1 MNLGHSTSWRCSTKR
16 LGQSS
21 IVASAGAN
29 YHLVKSRSMVAVS
42 VDNLWT
48 TLQSR
53 ARLIHKI
60 DIRLTRSVRFMLSRE
75 PVCRCSSQRVVKLMG
90 ALCLLLGSSAIWV
103 QPVEA
108 SQKNP
113 EYLKLYAHSIIMNE
127 KQYLCFSKIIF
138 KESRWD
144 HQAKNGSHFG
154 LGQMRSEHYRT
165 LDPFAQLR
173 ATYAYITKRYGTSC
187 KAWAFHQ
194 KKGHY

>member
-1 MNLGHSTSWRCSTKR
+1 MK
-16 LGQSS
+16 
-21 IVASAGAN
+21 SAGKN
-29 YHLVKSRSMVAVS
+29 CPSVTP

-48 TLQSR
+48 TLQKR

-60 DIRLTRSVRFMLSRE
+60 DIRLTRSVRCHRLQRAGVPDSSRRRMQLSG
-75 PVCRCSSQRVVKLMG
+75 V
-90 ALCLLLGSSAIWV
+90 LCLILGSLSIQTIPA
-103 QPVEA
+103 QA

-144 HQAKNGSHFG
+144 HKAVNGSHYG
-154 LGQMRSEHYRT
+154 LGQMRSQHYRT

-173 ATYAYITKRYGTSC
+173 ATLAYITKRYGSSC
-187 KAWAFHQ
+187 KAWEFHK